1 MIKLKISNFKCFYDI
16 EIPIN
21 ELTIFAGAN
30 GNGKSTSIQALL
42 LLRRTIEHCAK
53 WEGNAYNLKEVN
65 GLNVE
70 LNGAYC
76 LNLGNSEYLLPIDY
90 TKTEINLGLIT
101 KNEAF
106 SINYSTNQGNDLW
119 ITPIEPLVN
128 NLKENPLY
136 FQEFYYLNAE
146 RLGPRIAQNIQFF
159 DYENTGYKGEY
170 TAQVISNLNYNF
182 KIEEGKIFD
191 EKLKGNKF
199 FINHIN
205 AWLSY
210 ILNGTTITPHY
221 DDKTHSARIEVQNS
235 YSKGNPIVPTNTG
248 FGISYVLPIIVS
260 GLIAKKNRLLIVEN
274 PEAHLHPSAQSKM
287 GEFLSIIANS
297 GVKVIVETHSDH
309 ILNGIQLACAK
320 NKIDNNKV
328 TINYFDKVDDSIQP
342 QINSISINQ
351 RGELSDWPKGFFD
364 QSQKDFSELF
374 KIRRNE

>member
-221 DDKTHSARIEVQNS
+221 DDKTH
-235 YSKGNPIVPTNTG
+235 PHIVPVHSGKTPLG
-248 FGISYVLPIIVS
+248 PVVEIYDIRIFCESYHKFS
-260 GLIAKKNRLLIVEN
+260 
-274 PEAHLHPSAQSKM
+274 
-287 GEFLSIIANS
+287 NS
-297 GVKVIVETHSDH
+297 
-309 ILNGIQLACAK
+309 
-320 NKIDNNKV
+320 
-328 TINYFDKVDDSIQP
+328 
-342 QINSISINQ
+342 
-351 RGELSDWPKGFFD
+351 
-364 QSQKDFSELF
+364 
-374 KIRRNE
+374 